1 MLKLNRRMRVVGL
14 FVLPILLC
22 TGSARAWIDTG
33 HKIVAQIAWEELAPQ
48 TRAKVIQL
56 LRAHPR
62 YEKDLVED
70 PAAATAPT
78 SGSADADDVTVDPLP
93 DAADRHVF
101 STAATWPDIVR
112 VQGHPMHAAYHHP
125 TWHYI
130 DIPVVI
136 GNLPVPAD
144 KSADGPPPHNI
155 VEALQKSI
163 ADATDS
169 KLSDGDRAIAL
180 CWVEHLVGD
189 IHQPLHAAMLVSQQ
203 FPEGDRGGNAITI
216 LRDPPY
222 PDSRINLHLFWDELP
237 GQFKS
242 DDLDRYEADGIRND
256 PRFSRERFNKEL
268 RVNDI
273 MTWAKQSQA
282 LAARYAYLNG
292 NLKGASSKDVRS
304 DPRGEIPGL
313 PPGYVAQAERVA
325 MRQVA
330 LAGHRLADVLN
341 TMFGAK

>member
-1 MLKLNRRMRVVGL
+1 MRVAVL
-14 FVLPILLC
+14 FVLPILWC
-22 TGSARAWIDTG
+22 TGPARAWIDTG
-33 HKIVAQIAWEELAPQ
+33 HKIVAQIAWDELAPQ
-48 TRAKVIQL
+48 TKTKVLAL

-70 PAAATAPT
+70 PSATTAPAAA
-78 SGSADADDVTVDPLP
+78 DDSDVMVEPLP

-112 VQGHPMHAAYHHP
+112 SQANPMHAAYHHP

-130 DIPVVI
+130 DIPVVV
-136 GNLPVPAD
+136 GNVPVPSD
-144 KSADGPPPHNI
+144 KNNDGPPPHNI

-169 KLSDGDRAIAL
+169 KLSDGERAVAL

-189 IHQPLHAAMLVSQQ
+189 IHQPLHAAMLVSEQ
-203 FPEGDRGGNAITI
+203 FPDGDQGGNAITI

-222 PDSRINLHLFWDELP
+222 PDSRMNLHLFWDELP

-242 DDLDRYEADGIRND
+242 EDLDRYEADGIRND
-256 PRFSRERFNKEL
+256 PRFSRQRFSKEL

-292 NLKGASSKDVRS
+292 NLKAAVTKEVRS
-304 DPRGEIPGL
+304 NPRDEIPGL
-313 PPGYVAQAERVA
+313 PPGYVAQAERIA